1 MIDEAEKFADE
12 DKALK
17 EKVDARNGF
26 ESYIYQMKNT
36 VEDKEKLGEKVSEE
50 EKEKI
55 LEAVKDSQDWLTQN
69 MEA

>member
-1 MIDEAEKFADE
+1 MKKRFRVNFFVDELIFFLGMIDEAEKFADE

-36 VEDKEKLGEKVSEE
+36 VEDKEKLG
-50 EKEKI
+50 
-55 LEAVKDSQDWLTQN
+55 
-69 MEA
+69 